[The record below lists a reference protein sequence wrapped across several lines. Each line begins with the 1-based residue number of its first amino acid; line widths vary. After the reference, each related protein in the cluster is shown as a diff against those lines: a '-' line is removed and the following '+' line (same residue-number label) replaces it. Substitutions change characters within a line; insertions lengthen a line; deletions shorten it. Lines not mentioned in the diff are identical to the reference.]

1 MVTLDVPAS
10 AFVHVTILS
19 NEEAVEEG
27 QSLIRVGG
35 LAQGGGASPNIL
47 QSSSPILRQLHP
59 FMVPRFLPST
69 AV

>member
-27 QSLIRVGG
+27 QSLIR
-35 LAQGGGASPNIL
+35 AGGGASPNIL